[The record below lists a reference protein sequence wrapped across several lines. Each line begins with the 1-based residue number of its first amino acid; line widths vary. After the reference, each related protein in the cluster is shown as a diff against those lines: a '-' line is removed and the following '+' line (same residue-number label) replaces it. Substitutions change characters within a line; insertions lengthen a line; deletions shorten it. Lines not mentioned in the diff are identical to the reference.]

1 MKNDFKC
8 IESENL
14 SVFHRFLWEYII
26 ASCFW
31 KKLGAVEWWDMSSNT
46 LMCVRSVG
54 YKKHPASGGMQNF
67 CREVEAGSWNNR
79 HDLYGLTMNC
89 DEDAPW
95 QSVHLLL

>member
-31 KKLGAVEWWDMSSNT
+31 KKLGAVE
-46 LMCVRSVG
+46 
-54 YKKHPASGGMQNF
+54 
-67 CREVEAGSWNNR
+67 
-79 HDLYGLTMNC
+79 
-89 DEDAPW
+89 
-95 QSVHLLL
+95 